1 MTEEKNS
8 ANTVDLAK
16 EWLLNSGI
24 QNVGKDAKINGG
36 FNSWFD
42 FKNKNYPYIYSEIT
56 GYGISSLL
64 FINKAQPDKI
74 LMERAK
80 LAADWLMKFA
90 IHESGGVRTRYYYE
104 KNSYPKEYSF
114 DNGLMF
120 VFDSGMVMYGFVML
134 YKETKDEKYLK
145 AAEKIAEF
153 LMKCYKGNGLFYAAY
168 DSQKDNFI
176 DDVKKWSYQSGSFH
190 CKVALG
196 LLELSEIND
205 EDSYK
210 KAAIDLCKTTVEMQ
224 EEDGKFETFRG
235 IGDTNLHPH
244 LYSTEGL
251 TYVGIKLNNE
261 NFLRSAARACE
272 WVLKSQM
279 KNGGIPCMFVKGKFV
294 QEERSD
300 VLAQT
305 LRIASILAE
314 MNILD
319 VEDLNKKLKKLKARL
334 ITFQNLHEDQK
345 GGFFYGSDET
355 GKRLDHLNSWCTMF
369 AVQAVN
375 MHEHLEKKMKIEIEP
390 FI

>member
-1 MTEEKNS
+1 MVGERNLV
-8 ANTVDLAK
+8 NVVDLAK

-24 QNVGKDAKINGG
+24 QNVGKDAKIDGG

-42 FKNKNYPYIYSEIT
+42 MKNKNYPFIYSEIT
-56 GYGISSLL
+56 GYGISTLL
-64 FINKAQPDKI
+64 FLNKMQPNKI
-74 LMERAK
+74 FVERAK
-80 LAADWLMKFA
+80 LAAEWL
-90 IHESGGVRTRYYYE
+90 T
-104 KNSYPKEYSF
+104 
-114 DNGLMF
+114 
-120 VFDSGMVMYGFVML
+120 
-134 YKETKDEKYLK
+134 KYLK

-235 IGDTNLHPH
+235 TGDTNLHPH